1 MLEQLILQNFKLFKN
16 KVSFPLSKLNLFTGV
31 NGRGKSSVL
40 QPFLLLMQSPGHDRN
55 TDSIQFNG
63 NCVNLGFFEDAKN
76 IGNTIKEPI
85 VFLFD
90 YVSEHLRYDIEYII
104 TNTPDENLIGEIST
118 IKISGL
124 SSKTS
129 FSYEVINEGS
139 KFTLKVHNTGETFEF
154 SALFDLFIPSQFQDD
169 ITRAV
174 YNTLPFLKVH
184 YISADRIGPKLFYTS
199 QSQKK
204 FDSTG
209 SIGENTI
216 STLFHCRNNQVES
229 IFIDYIGVF
238 YNIPSSDLATTVEGQ
253 ANFWLDKIFH
263 GAKYEIK
270 EVVDTNL
277 LTFFISPDGS
287 FNYHKPTNVG
297 YGFSYVL
304 PILVS
309 GLISK
314 PGEIIIIENPEA
326 HLHPYAQ
333 SIIAKFLTIVA
344 LKGVQVIIES
354 HSEHILNGLRIPI
367 FEEIITK
374 EELNVLYF
382 DRNTEEPYIKIE
394 INDDGGIRNWPKDFF
409 DQSTKDLNHLLGL

>member
-1 MLEQLILQNFKLFKN
+1 MLNKLTLQNFKLFKD
-16 KVSFPLSKLNLFTGV
+16 KTEFPLSKINLLTGV

-55 TDSIQFNG
+55 TDNIQFNG
-63 NCVNLGFFEDAKN
+63 NCVNLGYFVDVKN
-76 IGNTIKEPI
+76 IENTVKEPLI
-85 VFLFD
+85 FLFNFSSQLLN
-90 YVSEHLRYDIEYII
+90 YYIEYTII
-104 TNTPDENLIGEIST
+104 HSPDENLIGQIVLIKIGGEISGQT
-118 IKISGL
+118 FLYEIIQSGNEFDLIDKIAN
-124 SSKTS
+124 TS
-129 FSYEVINEGS
+129 T
-139 KFTLKVHNTGETFEF
+139 KF
-154 SALFDLFIPSQFQDD
+154 SALFDLFIPSQYQTDV
-169 ITRAV
+169 TRAI
-174 YNTLPFLKVH
+174 YNTLPFLKIH

-209 SIGENTI
+209 SLGENTI

-229 IFIDYIGVF
+229 SFIDYIGVF
-238 YNIPSSDLATTVEGQ
+238 YNVVPAELETTVEGQ
-253 ANFWLDKIFH
+253 TNFWLDKIFN

-277 LTFFISPDGS
+277 LTFFVSPDGS

-297 YGFSYVL
+297 YGFSYIL

-314 PGEIIIIENPEA
+314 PGEIMIIENPEA

-333 SIIAKFLTIVA
+333 SIIAKFLTLVA

-354 HSEHILNGLRIPI
+354 HSEHILNGLRISV
-367 FEEIITK
+367 FEDVISSED
-374 EELNVLYF
+374 LNVLYF
-382 DRNTEEPYIKIE
+382 DRDGQDPFIKIE
-394 INDDGGIRNWPKDFF
+394 MNDDGGIRNWPKDFF
-409 DQSTKDLNHLLGL
+409 DQSTNDLNYLLGL

>member
-1 MLEQLILQNFKLFKN
+1 MHNQLVLRNFKLFKDQTEI
-16 KVSFPLSKLNLFTGV
+16 PLSKLNLLTGV
-31 NGRGKSSVL
+31 NGRGKSTVL

-55 TDSIQFNG
+55 TDNIQFNG
-63 NCVNLGFFEDAKN
+63 NCVNLGFFEDIKN
-76 IGNTIKEPI
+76 IENTVKEPVRLSFSYSSELITYEI
-85 VFLFD
+85 V
-90 YVSEHLRYDIEYII
+90 YTVNHVPEEHSV
-104 TNTPDENLIGEIST
+104 GKIST
-118 IKISGL
+118 IEIKGDFEGVPFQYVIVNEDYFFSFRNLINQEIIS
-124 SSKTS
+124 
-129 FSYEVINEGS
+129 
-139 KFTLKVHNTGETFEF
+139 FT
-154 SALFDLFIPSQFQDD
+154 ALFDLFIPSQYQDE
-169 ITRAV
+169 ITKLI
-174 YNTLPFLKVH
+174 YGTLSFLKVH

-209 SIGENTI
+209 ALGENTI
-216 STLFHCRNNQVES
+216 STLFHSRNNPVEEE
-229 IFIDYIGVF
+229 FIQNIGAF
-238 YNIPSSDLATTVEGQ
+238 YNVITEELETTVEGQ
-253 ANFWLDKIFH
+253 TNFWLDKIFY

-309 GLISK
+309 GLIAK
-314 PGEIIIIENPEA
+314 PGEMMIIENPEA

-333 SIIAKFLTIVA
+333 SVVAKFLTLVS

-367 FEEIITK
+367 FEGLINSN
-374 EELNVLYF
+374 ELNVLYF
-382 DRNTEEPYIKIE
+382 DRKGEKPFTQIE
-394 INDDGGIRNWPKDFF
+394 IDENGGIRNWPKDFF
-409 DQSTKDLNHLLGL
+409 DQATKDFNHLLGL

>member
-1 MLEQLILQNFKLFKN
+1 MLNKLTLQNFKLFKD
-16 KVSFPLSKLNLFTGV
+16 KTEFPLSKINLLTGV

-55 TDSIQFNG
+55 TDNIQFNG
-63 NCVNLGFFEDAKN
+63 NCVNLGYFVDVKN
-76 IGNTIKEPI
+76 IENTVKEPLI
-85 VFLFD
+85 FLFNFS
-90 YVSEHLRYDIEYII
+90 SELLNYYIEYTIVHS
-104 TNTPDENLIGEIST
+104 PDENLIGQIVL
-118 IKISGL
+118 IKISGQISGQTFL
-124 SSKTS
+124 YEIIQSGNEFDLIDKIANTS
-129 FSYEVINEGS
+129 T
-139 KFTLKVHNTGETFEF
+139 KF
-154 SALFDLFIPSQFQDD
+154 SALFDLFIPSQYQTD
-169 ITRAV
+169 ITKAI
-174 YNTLPFLKVH
+174 YNTLPFLKIH

-209 SIGENTI
+209 SLGENTI

-229 IFIDYIGVF
+229 TFIDYIGVF
-238 YNIPSSDLATTVEGQ
+238 YNVVPSELETTVEGQ
-253 ANFWLDKIFH
+253 TNFWLDKIFN

-277 LTFFISPDGS
+277 LTFFVSPDGS

-297 YGFSYVL
+297 YGFSYIL

-314 PGEIIIIENPEA
+314 PGEIMIIENPEA

-333 SIIAKFLTIVA
+333 SIIAKFLTLVA

-354 HSEHILNGLRIPI
+354 HSEHILNGLRISV
-367 FEEIITK
+367 FEDVISSDD
-374 EELNVLYF
+374 LSVLYF
-382 DRNTEEPYIKIE
+382 DRDGQEPFIKIE
-394 INDDGGIRNWPKDFF
+394 MNDDGGIRNWPKDFF
-409 DQSTKDLNHLLGL
+409 DQSTKDLNYLLGL

>member
-1 MLEQLILQNFKLFKN
+1 MINKLILQNFKLFKD
-16 KVSFPLSKLNLFTGV
+16 KIEFPLSKLNLLTGV
-31 NGRGKSSVL
+31 NGRGKSSVI
-40 QPFLLLMQSPGHDRN
+40 QPLLLLMQSPAHDRN
-55 TDSIQFNG
+55 SDSIQFNG
-63 NCVNLGFFEDAKN
+63 NCVSLGSFEDAKN
-76 IGNTIKEPI
+76 IENTIKEPI

-90 YVSEHLRYDIEYII
+90 YISEHLVYKIEYVII
-104 TNTPDENLIGEIST
+104 SDPDENLIGEVSNINL
-118 IKISGL
+118 SGVINK
-124 SSKTS
+124 SP
-129 FSYEVINEGS
+129 FSYEIIKNSSNFILRDHIEGNV
-139 KFTLKVHNTGETFEF
+139 TEF
-154 SALFDLFIPSQFQDD
+154 YALSDLFIPSQYQNATLKE
-169 ITRAV
+169 I
-174 YNTLPFLKVH
+174 YNTLPFLKIH

-199 QSQKK
+199 QSKKK

-229 IFIDYIGVF
+229 IFIDHIGAF
-238 YNIPSSDLATTVEGQ
+238 YNIPTNEIETTVEGQ
-253 ANFWLDKIFH
+253 TNFWLDKIFH

-270 EVVDTNL
+270 EVIDTNL
-277 LTFFISPDGS
+277 LTFFVSPNGS

-314 PGEIIIIENPEA
+314 PGEIMIIENPEA

-333 SIIAKFLTIVA
+333 SIIAKFLTLVA
-344 LKGVQVIIES
+344 IKGVQVIIES

-367 FEEIITK
+367 FEEIIDK

-382 DRNTEEPYIKIE
+382 DREINNPYIKIE

>member
-1 MLEQLILQNFKLFKN
+1 MLNKLTLQNFKLFKD
-16 KVSFPLSKLNLFTGV
+16 KTEFPLSKINLLTGV

-55 TDSIQFNG
+55 TDNIQFNG
-63 NCVNLGFFEDAKN
+63 NCVNLGYFVDVKN
-76 IGNTIKEPI
+76 IENTVKEPI
-85 VFLFD
+85 IFLFNFSSQLLN
-90 YVSEHLRYDIEYII
+90 YYIEYTII
-104 TNTPDENLIGEIST
+104 HSPDENLIGQIVL
-118 IKISGL
+118 IKISGQINGQKFL
-124 SSKTS
+124 YEIIQSGNDFDLIDKIANTS
-129 FSYEVINEGS
+129 T
-139 KFTLKVHNTGETFEF
+139 KF
-154 SALFDLFIPSQFQDD
+154 SALFDLFIPSQYQTD
-169 ITRAV
+169 ITRAI
-174 YNTLPFLKVH
+174 YNTLPFLKIH

-209 SIGENTI
+209 SLGENTI

-229 IFIDYIGVF
+229 TFIDYIGVF
-238 YNIPSSDLATTVEGQ
+238 YNVVPSELETTVEGQ
-253 ANFWLDKIFH
+253 TNFWLDKIFN

-277 LTFFISPDGS
+277 LTFFVSPDGS

-297 YGFSYVL
+297 YGFSYIL

-314 PGEIIIIENPEA
+314 PGEIMIIENPEA

-333 SIIAKFLTIVA
+333 SIIAKFLTLVA

-354 HSEHILNGLRIPI
+354 HSEHILNGLRISV
-367 FEEIITK
+367 FEDVISSK
-374 EELNVLYF
+374 DLSVLYF
-382 DRNTEEPYIKIE
+382 DRDGQEPFIKIE
-394 INDDGGIRNWPKDFF
+394 MNDDGGIRNWPKDFF
-409 DQSTKDLNHLLGL
+409 DQSTNDLNYLLGL